1 MKFHNTPAVDRAG
14 AESANA
20 PLGEFSHCHEGILS
34 RLEAFADL
42 PALIAAAARA
52 RERAAEALFL
62 FEDIV
67 LEHHGDEENELF
79 PAVLRWAE
87 PGEEL
92 ERVRSLTRRLSEEHR
107 AIEKLWLKYRPAVEA
122 ASRGKPADLPK
133 EVATELVAAY
143 VAHAAFEEQVFLPL
157 ARDILAR
164 DDAHMA
170 ALGLSLHLRHAPRI
184 PGYI

>member
-1 MKFHNTPAVDRAG
+1 MKFHATPAVDRAG
-14 AESANA
+14 AATASA

-92 ERVRSLTRRLSEEHR
+92 KKVRSLIRRLSDEHR
-107 AIEKLWLKYRPAVEA
+107 AIEKLWQKYRPAVEA

-133 EVATELVAAY
+133 AVATELVAAY
-143 VAHAAFEEQVFLPL
+143 VAHATFEEQVFLPL